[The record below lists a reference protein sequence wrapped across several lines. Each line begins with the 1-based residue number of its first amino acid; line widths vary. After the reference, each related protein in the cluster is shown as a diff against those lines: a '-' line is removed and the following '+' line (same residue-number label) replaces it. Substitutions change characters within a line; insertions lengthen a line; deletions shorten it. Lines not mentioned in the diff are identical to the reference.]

1 MRISTSQ
8 IHTLGVLGML
18 NQQVKLSQ
26 TQQQL
31 STGRRFLTPA
41 EDPSGATREL
51 DLRQTL
57 EVNKQYQRNADQ
69 ARARLDVEEGV
80 LASATDLVQRV
91 RELAVRGNNASLGA
105 DERAAIAVEVRQI
118 NEQLLSYANTH
129 DANGDYL
136 FGGYRTND
144 VPFTAA
150 GGGAYT
156 YNGDQGQRQL
166 QIGPGRQVEVGD
178 SGQDV
183 FMNITAAAGGMRDI
197 FQTLDNYATAL
208 EANAATP
215 DILSDLDSAMD
226 NFGTIRAKVGARLN
240 AIDAQVDANDAF
252 MLNVE
257 KTLSEVTDLDYA
269 EAVSR
274 YNQQL
279 VALEAAQQSYARLQN
294 LSLFNYL

>member
-1 MRISTSQ
+1 MQAMIRTAPPQ
-8 IHTLGVLGML
+8 
-18 NQQVKLSQ
+18 
-26 TQQQL
+26 
-31 STGRRFLTPA
+31 A
-41 EDPSGATREL
+41 EHVSI
-51 DLRQTL
+51 
-57 EVNKQYQRNADQ
+57 
-69 ARARLDVEEGV
+69 
-80 LASATDLVQRV
+80 
-91 RELAVRGNNASLGA
+91 
-105 DERAAIAVEVRQI
+105 IAVEVRQI

-150 GGGAYT
+150 GG
-156 YNGDQGQRQL
+156 
-166 QIGPGRQVEVGD
+166 
-178 SGQDV
+178 
-183 FMNITAAAGGMRDI
+183 MRDI

-215 DILSDLDSAMD
+215 DILSDLDSAMG

-279 VALEAAQQSYARLQN
+279 AALEAAQQSYARLQN